1 MIFAKQIKFVN
12 ELEEN
17 IFPTFRDVL
26 KQFDFVV
33 KDYVV
38 NKQLFQKGIDGNKE
52 RLPGYSR
59 TTIRLKIS
67 KGQPVDRT
75 TLHDSEKFV
84 ASIEIDAFSD
94 RFEVSSN
101 VSYDKYIIKRYTKDV
116 LKPTKEN
123 MEDFFRVYFLP
134 NLKNYVNNKFTR

>member
-1 MIFAKQIKFVN
+1 MIFAKQKSFVN

-26 KQFDFVV
+26 NQFNFVV

-134 NLKNYVNNKFTR
+134 NLKNYVNNQFAR

>member
-1 MIFAKQIKFVN
+1 MIFQKQIKFVN

-75 TLHDSEKFV
+75 TLHDTEKFV

-123 MEDFFRVYFLP
+123 MEEFFRVYFLP
-134 NLKNYVNNKFTR
+134 NLKNYVNNQFTK

>member
-1 MIFAKQIKFVN
+1 MIFAKQINFVN

-134 NLKNYVNNKFTR
+134 NLKNYVNNY